1 MELAE
6 HSLKVVVGNDE
17 LMLHP
22 LDSVDVALTPA
33 GFDLVRRAAI
43 TVLGGRMPVAKLEE
57 LSLHQVLAVFTDLVC
72 WEEASGRLFMCAD
85 LPGHCY
91 CLPVPAGHWTV
102 LTRGQ
107 TVH

>member
-1 MELAE
+1 MESTE
-6 HSLKVVVGNDE
+6 QSVKIMVGNDE
-17 LMLHP
+17 LILHP
-22 LDSVDVALTPA
+22 IDSVDVALTPA

-43 TVLGGRMPVAKLEE
+43 IAFEGRMPVAKLEE
-57 LSLHQVLAVFTDLVC
+57 LSLHQILAVFTDLVC
-72 WEEASGRLFMCAD
+72 WEETSGRLYMCAD

-91 CLPVPAGHWTV
+91 CLPVPPEHWRI